1 MADVNVEDVKDAVEE
16 GEEKLTGNGAGGNGF
31 VKRYGI
37 PAAAGIGT
45 LAATY
50 AARKAPE
57 LVRDKLMP
65 KAEEKGGEEAA
76 KIGEKALDRVKGQG
90 GVGGLA
96 AKALS
101 IGKGKGGKGG
111 KRTRRLPIQRWT
123 DIAAP
128 RATVYDKW
136 TQFEEYP
143 KFMHRVLSVQ
153 QDDNDENKV
162 KWEEKIWFSK
172 RQWEGEI
179 KEREKNDRVAWKTV
193 SGTSRE
199 DVGR

>member
-1 MADVNVEDVKDAVEE
+1 MTDMNVENVKDAVEE
-16 GEEKLTGNGAGGNGF
+16 GGEKLTGDGAGGNGF

-57 LVRDKLMP
+57 L
-65 KAEEKGGEEAA
+65 
-76 KIGEKALDRVKGQG
+76 DRVKHQG

-101 IGKGKGGKGG
+101 IGGGKGKGGKGG
-111 KRTRRLPIQRWT
+111 KKTRRLPIQRWT

-128 RATVYDKW
+128 RA
-136 TQFEEYP
+136 
-143 KFMHRVLSVQ
+143 
-153 QDDNDENKV
+153 
-162 KWEEKIWFSK
+162 
-172 RQWEGEI
+172 
-179 KEREKNDRVAWKTV
+179 
-193 SGTSRE
+193 
-199 DVGR
+199 

>member
-1 MADVNVEDVKDAVEE
+1 MTDMNVEDVKDAVEE
-16 GEEKLTGNGAGGNGF
+16 GGEKLTGDGAGGNGF

-65 KAEEKGGEEAA
+65 KVEEKGGEEAA
-76 KIGEKALDRVKGQG
+76 KVGEKALDRVKNQG

-101 IGKGKGGKGG
+101 IGGGKGKGGKGG
-111 KRTRRLPIQRWT
+111 KKTRRLPIQRWT
-123 DIAAP
+123 DTAAP
-128 RATVYDKW
+128 RAAVDDK
-136 TQFEEYP
+136 
-143 KFMHRVLSVQ
+143 
-153 QDDNDENKV
+153 
-162 KWEEKIWFSK
+162 
-172 RQWEGEI
+172 
-179 KEREKNDRVAWKTV
+179 
-193 SGTSRE
+193 
-199 DVGR
+199 

>member
-16 GEEKLTGNGAGGNGF
+16 GGEKLTGDGAGGNGF

-76 KIGEKALDRVKGQG
+76 KIGEKALDRMNDQSGL
-90 GVGGLA
+90 GGLA
-96 AKALS
+96 SKAL
-101 IGKGKGGKGG
+101 GGGGKGG
-111 KRTRRLPIQRWT
+111 REKTRRL
-123 DIAAP
+123 
-128 RATVYDKW
+128 
-136 TQFEEYP
+136 
-143 KFMHRVLSVQ
+143 
-153 QDDNDENKV
+153 
-162 KWEEKIWFSK
+162 
-172 RQWEGEI
+172 
-179 KEREKNDRVAWKTV
+179 
-193 SGTSRE
+193 
-199 DVGR
+199 